1 MTAEDII
8 QLIRDKALKNF
19 EWSLNFPP
27 GSDIKKLYDY
37 SHRALSSMADEIEN
51 KLREEQNMD
60 KDKWKTMKVG
70 DVLIYKRWWCWGQSE
85 EEITV
90 IHVRPIDECHS
101 EIHCSNGIVFDIKNG
116 EKYAEVSDAYEGES
130 VKLKEQ

>member
-1 MTAEDII
+1 MTAEEII
-8 QLIRDKALKNF
+8 QLIRDRARKDFK
-19 EWSLNFPP
+19 WSLDFSP
-27 GSDIKKLYDY
+27 GSEIGKIYNY

-51 KLREEQNMD
+51 KLKEEQNMD

-70 DVLIYKRWWCWGQSE
+70 DVLIFKRWWCWGQSE

-90 IHVRPIDECHS
+90 THVRPIDECYS

>member
-1 MTAEDII
+1 MTAEEII
-8 QLIRDKALKNF
+8 QLIRDRAHNNLR
-19 EWSLNFPP
+19 WSLQFPS
-27 GSDIKKLYDY
+27 GSDIRSLYEHY
-37 SHRALSSMADEIEN
+37 QMVLFSMADEIEN
-51 KLREEQNMD
+51 KLKEEQNID
-60 KDKWKTMKVG
+60 KGEWKTMKVG
-70 DVLIYKRWWCWGQSE
+70 DVLIFKRWWCWGQSE

-90 IHVRPIDECHS
+90 THVRPIDEWHS